1 MPCNAGHSVRR
12 HLRVAIDAYDAA
24 IRRFIPGY
32 EAMIET
38 AARTVAAVRP
48 QLAVDLGAGTGA
60 LAEAL
65 LLRDGAGAVELI
77 DVDAEMLAQARTRLA
92 RFGDRARFREQ
103 SFQAAPPACDAAAAS
118 LALHHVPALDEK
130 QTIYRRIREA
140 LRPGGLFVNADA
152 VMPAGRAAQAGVY
165 EVWADH
171 MAACG
176 IKRSRAFELF
186 AEWAEEDTYFPLE
199 AELAALRAAGFDA
212 ECVWRNEPMAVVAAR
227 RPGQSIAKQ

>member
-1 MPCNAGHSVRR
+1 MPSNAGHSVRR

-38 AARTVAAVRP
+38 AARIVAAVRP

-60 LAEAL
+60 LAETL
-65 LLRDGAGAVELI
+65 LLRGAGAVELI
-77 DVDAEMLAQARTRLA
+77 DVDAEMLARARTRLA
-92 RFGDRARFREQ
+92 RFGDRAHFREQ
-103 SFQAAPPACDAAAAS
+103 SFRAAPPACDAAAAS

-130 QTIYRRIREA
+130 QAIYRRIREA

-165 EVWADH
+165 EAWADH

-176 IKRSRAFELF
+176 IERPRAFELF

-212 ECVWRNEPMAVVAAR
+212 ECVWRNGPMAVVAAR